1 MTPERAV
8 EIEAALKGFEQSMAK
23 KRAALPPAGRKAL
36 YLWAEGALGKFKVDR
51 LSGGGGGLNVVS
63 GDLRRS
69 FQHRE
74 SGEDLSNLESH
85 LYTTSKYAAIHEFGG
100 TIRPKNAKML
110 AIPIKG
116 GPATR
121 ASGEPLYHSPLRSTL
136 PQTLDFFVDER
147 GTGRFFLIDETGQA
161 WFRLVPSVKIPARM
175 RFRETIKAQILEL
188 QERLKADFGAA
199 LASG

>member
-1 MTPERAV
+1 MTPERVV
-8 EIEAALKGFEQSMAK
+8 EIEAALKGFEESMKK
-23 KRAALPPAGRKAL
+23 KREALPPAGRKGL

-51 LSGGGGGLNVVS
+51 LSGAGGLNVIT

-69 FQHRE
+69 FLHRE
-74 SGEDLSNLESH
+74 TGEVLANLESH
-85 LYTTSKYAAIHEFGG
+85 LFTTSKYAAIHEFGG
-100 TIRPKNAKML
+100 TIRPKSAKML

-116 GPATR
+116 SPATR
-121 ASGEPLYHSPLRSTL
+121 ASGEPLYHSPLRQTL

-175 RFRETIKAQILEL
+175 RFRETIKAQILQL
-188 QERLKADFGAA
+188 QERLKEQFGAA
-199 LASG
+199 LQSA